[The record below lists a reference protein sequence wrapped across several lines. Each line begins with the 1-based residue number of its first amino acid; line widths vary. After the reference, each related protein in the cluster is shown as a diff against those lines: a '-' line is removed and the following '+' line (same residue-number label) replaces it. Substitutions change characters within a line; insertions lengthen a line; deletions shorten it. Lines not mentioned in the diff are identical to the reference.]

1 MTQAITVYIPD
12 TLYDQLKRTAELSHR
27 SMDTIVV
34 HSLTHSISPLLED
47 IPAEYQPEVYPLLEM
62 DEAALQAEVR
72 RIFPIDRWAE
82 YEVLLEQQKD
92 GTLTPNET
100 VQLKALRREADIL
113 MFRKAYAAVLLK
125 RRGYHPPSLHEL
137 PPVSWSRDRQW

>member
-1 MTQAITVYIPD
+1 VENGRQSRLAIQ
-12 TLYDQLKRTAELSHR
+12 TL
-27 SMDTIVV
+27 
-34 HSLTHSISPLLED
+34 LLGPGER
-47 IPAEYQPEVYPLLEM
+47 M
-62 DEAALQAEVR
+62 G
-72 RIFPIDRWAE
+72 IDRWAA

-125 RRGYHPPSLHEL
+125 CRGYHPPSLHEL
-137 PPVSWSRDRQW
+137 PPPTRLIVSR